1 MDIKRSRSP
10 GLAALLSALLPG
22 LGQFYNRQW
31 GKGGGFL
38 VGVLSLMVVLS
49 NLADQAQLERL
60 AADAPLG
67 SFGSLLTVLL
77 LLLALVIWSIV
88 DAARTAKRT
97 QQ

>member
-1 MDIKRSRSP
+1 MGIKHSRSP
-10 GLAALLSALLPG
+10 VAAALLSALVPG

-38 VGVLSLMVVLS
+38 VAVLSLTVVLS
-49 NLADQAQLERL
+49 NLADQAQLER
-60 AADAPLG
+60 ATADAPLG
-67 SFGSLLTVLL
+67 SFGPLLTVLV

-88 DAARTAKRT
+88 DAARTAKRS

>member
-10 GLAALLSALLPG
+10 GLAVLLSAIVPG

-38 VGVLSLMVVLS
+38 VGALSLMLVLN
-49 NLADQAQLERL
+49 NLADQALLERA

-67 SFGSLLTVLL
+67 SFGPLLTVLL
-77 LLLALVIWSIV
+77 LLLALVTWSVV
-88 DAARTAKRT
+88 DAARSARRSQT
-97 QQ
+97 

>member
-1 MDIKRSRSP
+1 MDTERSQSP
-10 GLAALLSALLPG
+10 GLAALLSAIVPG

-38 VGVLSLMVVLS
+38 VGVLSLIVVLS
-49 NLADQAQLERL
+49 NLADQAQFER
-60 AADAPLG
+60 AAAGAPLENIG
-67 SFGSLLTVLL
+67 PILTVLL

-88 DAARTAKRT
+88 DAARTAKRA

>member
-10 GLAALLSALLPG
+10 VVAALLSALVPG

-38 VGVLSLMVVLS
+38 VAVLSLTVVL
-49 NLADQAQLERL
+49 NKLTDHAQLER
-60 AADAPLG
+60 ATADAPLG
-67 SFGSLLTVLL
+67 SFGPLLTALL

-88 DAARTAKRT
+88 DAVRTAKRS